1 MLHSQPPTRILL
13 PIGTMG
19 FGTDMALLD
28 ASHALA
34 KVVTANISHA
44 DKRQILGLNAIE
56 LLGLDK

>member
-1 MLHSQPPTRILL
+1 
-13 PIGTMG
+13 MG